1 MRNDQLAAEFQQVAN
16 RVKWKRMAEAGLH
29 TVGTV
34 KQVLHPELRAAY
46 EQGLREANAGF
57 DKSYAY
63 SDDYSYFQRMDNK
76 AKLIRYYE
84 EQLAKFS

>member
-1 MRNDQLAAEFQQVAN
+1 MRNDQLAAEFQQIAN

-34 KQVLHPELRAAY
+34 KQVLHPEMRAAL
-46 EQGLREANAGF
+46 EQGLREAKQGF
-57 DKSYAY
+57 DKNYAY

-76 AKLIRYYE
+76 AKSIRYYE